1 MKSFE
6 LDQIKQLYCKYRC
19 NLKDQKIYTYLDNG
33 YMQCP
38 DCGRDIDV
46 YTEGEVTIEED
57 NACKICQWDSIIN
70 ELKEFNLIK
79 K

>member
-1 MKSFE
+1 MNDLE

-19 NLKDQKIYTYLDNG
+19 NLKDQEIFAVLEGGDICSECNADIETYIEDDIKIG
-33 YMQCP
+33 
-38 DCGRDIDV
+38 
-46 YTEGEVTIEED
+46 ED